1 MRGRSAA
8 PAVGGGGGEAAEGGG
23 GIRVEERQGIGEEV
37 REGLPSGPAPSG
49 PRPRGWLPA
58 EGSFLWS
65 NNRVGCGIVL
75 EPGGLEWCVKS
86 WSHGVRRPGARG
98 TRPALEGG
106 RRFVQP
112 RGGLRGR
119 RRHQGVSGVE
129 PVGSRSR
136 VPGPPLLKD
145 NPPPHGCLG
154 RGWTTTAEGAPLS
167 APRRPPTCTRRYP
180 SRRLP
185 PQCGVLGGTDGGGVR
200 RQEDACLNPIQA

>member
-145 NPPPHGCLG
+145 NPPP
-154 RGWTTTAEGAPLS
+154 TGAWE
-167 APRRPPTCTRRYP
+167 
-180 SRRLP
+180 
-185 PQCGVLGGTDGGGVR
+185 GGGQR
-200 RQEDACLNPIQA
+200 RRRGPRSQRRGARRRAPDGTPAAGSLRNAESSEERMGVALEGKKTHA